1 MGVIGENEDGSI
13 NSIEKLSLVTEENI
27 SNIQSEREAVEKAD
41 GQMSMSIQ
49 RCSSASVGWPD
60 DMLTSE
66 MSRTG
71 IDSDCDDQSRL
82 SFIMK
87 EKLHALTGNMRRRTS
102 QMVNEIMRE
111 SDDEEK
117 CLENIELDRKEH
129 RLSLMSL
136 IGLQR
141 RASPVID
148 SDINKSKNYL
158 RRIFLSSINPFLV
171 IAFLYNAFG
180 IPLRSS
186 YPYQTESN
194 LIYWLIAD
202 YIADAIYLI
211 DMLLIKPRLRFMR
224 GGLPVKDIKETAKR
238 YVRSINFKLDLISLI
253 PFDIIYIWT
262 GPIAAW
268 RAVRMCKLLSFWQLF
283 SLLDNSVSN
292 PYIIRITK
300 TLAYMIYLIHCNSC
314 IYYTLSAWQA
324 FGQIAYR
331 MNNKWYLNKWVYNN
345 QGNAYIRCFYFTT
358 AVATSTGN
366 NPAPTNIVEYVYMT
380 FSWMMGVFVFA
391 LLLGQISCFMNLK
404 IRDIVSNANRNR
416 ENYRKTVD
424 QVLSECKRLGLSKDT
439 INRVRDWFIYT
450 WQKQKALDEKILIEK
465 LPLKLQTDLALSVHY
480 NTLSKV
486 QLFQDCDRALLR
498 GLVLKLRPV
507 IFLPGDMICKKGDIG
522 KEMYIVNDGI
532 LQVVDGEQSNKVF
545 AELTEGSVFGEISL
559 LAIDGNNRRTANIRS
574 RGYSTLFVLS
584 KEDLNDVIKDY
595 PDAQELLKRK
605 AREML
610 KKDEKAEKKISLE
623 KTMENYPISAHINTP
638 RLINTVIEAI
648 SSNSPILKQ
657 IDPSGISNRLKMQHT
672 DVVDKR

>member
-158 RRIFLSSINPFLV
+158 RRIFLSSINPFP
-171 IAFLYNAFG
+171 FLYNAFG

-268 RAVRMCKLLSFWQLF
+268 RAVR
-283 SLLDNSVSN
+283 
-292 PYIIRITK
+292 
-300 TLAYMIYLIHCNSC
+300 
-314 IYYTLSAWQA
+314 
-324 FGQIAYR
+324 
-331 MNNKWYLNKWVYNN
+331 
-345 QGNAYIRCFYFTT
+345 NAYIRCFYFTT

-391 LLLGQISCFMNLK
+391 LLLGQIN
-404 IRDIVSNANRNR
+404 IVSNANRNR

-450 WQKQKALDEKILIEK
+450 WQKQKALGLLI
-465 LPLKLQTDLALSVHY
+465 
-480 NTLSKV
+480 
-486 QLFQDCDRALLR
+486 
-498 GLVLKLRPV
+498 
-507 IFLPGDMICKKGDIG
+507 
-522 KEMYIVNDGI
+522 
-532 LQVVDGEQSNKVF
+532 
-545 AELTEGSVFGEISL
+545 
-559 LAIDGNNRRTANIRS
+559 
-574 RGYSTLFVLS
+574 
-584 KEDLNDVIKDY
+584 
-595 PDAQELLKRK
+595 
-605 AREML
+605 
-610 KKDEKAEKKISLE
+610 
-623 KTMENYPISAHINTP
+623 
-638 RLINTVIEAI
+638 
-648 SSNSPILKQ
+648 
-657 IDPSGISNRLKMQHT
+657 
-672 DVVDKR
+672 

>member
-1 MGVIGENEDGSI
+1 MQVMDENEGSI
-13 NSIEKLSLVTEENI
+13 INKKDISNSIEKERLSLEESI
-27 SNIQSEREAVEKAD
+27 SGIQSEVKVKVEETDREV
-41 GQMSMSIQ
+41 GIG
-49 RCSSASVGWPD
+49 RYPSASNSCQD
-60 DMLTSE
+60 DMQMNE
-66 MSRTG
+66 MIKKDIG
-71 IDSDCDDQSRL
+71 NDDDDKSRL

-87 EKLHALTGNMRRRTS
+87 EKLHALTDNMRCRNS
-102 QMVNEIMRE
+102 QIVDEMIRE
-111 SDDEEK
+111 CDDEAK
-117 CLENIELDRKEH
+117 CLENVEMTRKEH
-129 RLSLMSL
+129 RPSLMSL

-141 RASPVID
+141 TISPAID
-148 SDINKSKNYL
+148 DNTNKSKNFL
-158 RRIFLSSINPFLV
+158 RLIFLSSINPLHREYLIWLTIVV

-180 IPLRSS
+180 IPLRIS
-186 YPYQTESN
+186 YPYQTKSN

-202 YIADAIYLI
+202 YFADAIYLI

-224 GGLPVKDIKETAKR
+224 GGLPVKDIKETAKH
-238 YVRSINFKLDLISLI
+238 YVQSNDFKLDLISLI
-253 PFDIIYIWT
+253 PFDILYIWT

-268 RAVRMCKLLSFWQLF
+268 RAVRMCKLISFWQLF
-283 SLLDNSVSN
+283 GLLDNSVLN

-314 IYYTLSAWQA
+314 VYYKLSAWQA

-358 AVATSTGN
+358 TVATSAGG
-366 NPAPTNIVEYVYMT
+366 NPAPTNVVEYIYMT
-380 FSWMMGVFVFA
+380 FSWMMG
-391 LLLGQISCFMNLK
+391 

-416 ENYRKTVD
+416 EQYRKSVD

-439 INRVRDWFIYT
+439 INRVRDWLIYT
-450 WQKQKALDEKILIEK
+450 WQKQKTLDEKKLIEK
-465 LPLKLQTDLALSVHY
+465 LPLKLQTDLALAVHY

-498 GLVLKLRPV
+498 ELVLKLRPV
-507 IFLPGDMICKKGDIG
+507 IFRPGDMICKKGDVG

-532 LQVVDGEQSNKVF
+532 LQVVDCEESTKVF

-574 RGYSTLFVLS
+574 KGYSTLFVLS

-595 PDAQELLKRK
+595 PDAQELLRKK

-610 KKDEKAEKKISLE
+610 KKDEKVKEKKN
-623 KTMENYPISAHINTP
+623 MGNYHPIS
-638 RLINTVIEAI
+638 VMKGI
-648 SSNSPILKQ
+648 SSVNS
-657 IDPSGISNRLKMQHT
+657 S
-672 DVVDKR
+672 